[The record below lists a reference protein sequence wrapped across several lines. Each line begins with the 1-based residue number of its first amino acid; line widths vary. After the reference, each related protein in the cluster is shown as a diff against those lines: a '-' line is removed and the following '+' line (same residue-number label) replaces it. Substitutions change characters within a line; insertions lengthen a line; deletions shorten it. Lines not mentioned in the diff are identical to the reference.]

1 MSFGIALS
9 GLDAAQSDLNVT
21 ANNIANAS
29 TTGFKSSNSEF
40 AELFSTSAAGVS
52 STQIGGGVQLSQV
65 QQQFSQGDI
74 STTGNS
80 LDLALNGNGFFT
92 VSNDGAT
99 QYTRAGSFT
108 TNNQG
113 EVVNSQGQFL
123 QVYAPTPSGTFNT
136 TSLQSLQVPSGD
148 SAPAATSTASMVFNL
163 PANASA
169 PADSP
174 FSPADANSYNQSTSL
189 TVYDSLGAAHTASF
203 YFVNTGAGTWNA
215 YESIDG
221 TQVNTTPVQ
230 LTYSSSGALTGV
242 TDASA
247 GTNPEAINFGSYT
260 PSTGGAAMNIAY
272 NFADTTQYG
281 NTFGVTSQTQ
291 NGYTTGQL
299 SGVSVS
305 STGVIQANYTN
316 GQSTVLGQ
324 VAIANFPDEEALQQV
339 DNTNWV
345 QTYASGAAVYGQAGG
360 AGVGTI
366 QSGALENSNVDI
378 TTQLVN
384 MITAQRAFQANA
396 EMVSTE
402 NQITQTVIGIPSQ
415 G

>member
-1 MSFGIALS
+1 
-9 GLDAAQSDLNVT
+9 
-21 ANNIANAS
+21 
-29 TTGFKSSNSEF
+29 
-40 AELFSTSAAGVS
+40 
-52 STQIGGGVQLSQV
+52 
-65 QQQFSQGDI
+65 
-74 STTGNS
+74 
-80 LDLALNGNGFFT
+80 
-92 VSNDGAT
+92 
-99 QYTRAGSFT
+99 
-108 TNNQG
+108 
-113 EVVNSQGQFL
+113 
-123 QVYAPTPSGTFNT
+123 
-136 TSLQSLQVPSGD
+136 
-148 SAPAATSTASMVFNL
+148 
-163 PANASA
+163 
-169 PADSP
+169 
-174 FSPADANSYNQSTSL
+174 
-189 TVYDSLGAAHTASF
+189 
-203 YFVNTGAGTWNA
+203 
-215 YESIDG
+215 
-221 TQVNTTPVQ
+221 VQ